1 MKFINPNTE
10 FLNST
15 EAKRIRI
22 KFGRKMKNFIHHN
35 IEADLDEADIY
46 YNNFR
51 KLVKIFRTDSTYSSL
66 KSSEKHTIIR
76 DIVRIYKLFNDT
88 TELVEAAFIAIENE
102 SKFTHH
108 SQFWKIPENIIY
120 KWYDIS
126 IANCL
131 SCRVSYLFLAI
142 LIIINKNMDRIQSG
156 MLRVS
161 LISNCIQ
168 ITKFSIKTVTKYIQE
183 IMESDLLVISKDSGS
198 NYLITV
204 PDWFDKYDNNFHVSE
219 NELNQGKWNPPLIS
233 LEKYDEMKW
242 IGYMWALPF
251 SSYNPFISFIEP
263 NFIIHD
269 QMLTIDVLLFSLF
282 NTKQLTTIHKQ
293 WVKRQYRRSISKKYV
308 KTQQYINNVL
318 LSKTVPCNSPHYE
331 QIRQCYPIL
340 NFIAKRKRNVNIDT
354 LLDARSA
361 LSERTITVRNHLSK
375 IVDTFT
381 IDHEYFWNC
390 FEHNDFYKEWENKY
404 NKELLNPFSSE
415 RDDIPVELAEITHD
429 GVEKMVHDAINSY
442 QRLKRQ
448 ERELSKLNDYI
459 ITKNNYNLTSNFNCL
474 EVKTHRITFRNYPIQ
489 NISKSNRSVVESATE
504 KLFLIIDLTG
514 AELEILKWF
523 VVQQSDIKIKDLR
536 QLNFDYL
543 SKQLGVNRKTIKSM
557 TYPFLYGASNK
568 TIAKESLQSI
578 DTVKR
583 YKKTIYDFPGV
594 KKFRE
599 KAIHYAKQNRISLPT
614 SMGYQFPIW
623 GMPETQGLVYLIQG
637 TGAELLREW
646 ILQLRSQSLAKY
658 ISNIIHDEIILE
670 ISEESVK
677 DILPKVANGLG
688 CAVNKIIPKS
698 EIKAKYVLSKTW
710 NKENGI
716 PCNKLFKVP
725 PNH

>member
-1 MKFINPNTE
+1 MKFNNPNTE

-22 KFGRKMKNFIHHN
+22 KFGRIMKKILHHN
-35 IEADLDEADIY
+35 IASDLDQADIY
-46 YNNFR
+46 YYNFR

-66 KSSEKHTIIR
+66 NSSEKHTIIK
-76 DIVRIYKLFNDT
+76 DIIRRYKLFNDT

-108 SQFWKIPENIIY
+108 SQFWKIPKNIIY

-131 SCRVSYLFLAI
+131 PHKVSYIFLAI

-156 MLRVS
+156 MISVS
-161 LISNCIQ
+161 LINHCIQ
-168 ITKFSIKTVTKYIQE
+168 ITKFSIKTVTKYIHE
-183 IMESDLLVISKDSGS
+183 IMESDLLVISKGSGS
-198 NYLITV
+198 SYLITV
-204 PDWFDKYDNNFHVSE
+204 PDWFDKSDNNFHVSE
-219 NELNQGKWNPPLIS
+219 NKLNKGKWNPPLIS
-233 LEKYDEMKW
+233 LAKYDEMKS

-269 QMLTIDVLLFSLF
+269 HMLTVDILLFSLF
-282 NTKQLTTIHKQ
+282 NTEQLVTIHKQ
-293 WVKRQYRRSISKKYV
+293 WVQRQYTRSISKKYV
-308 KTQQYINNVL
+308 KTQQYINDVL
-318 LSKTVPCNSPHYE
+318 LSKTVPCTSPHYE

-340 NFIAKRKRNVNIDT
+340 NFIAKRKRKVNIDT
-354 LLDARSA
+354 LLDARSS

-404 NKELLNPFSSE
+404 DKELLNPFSAN
-415 RDDIPVELAEITHD
+415 RDDIPAELAVITHD
-429 GVEKMVHDAINSY
+429 GVEEMVRDSINSY

-448 ERELSKLNDYI
+448 ERELSKLTDYI

-489 NISKSNRSVVESATE
+489 NISKYNRSIIESTNG
-504 KLFLIIDLTG
+504 KLFLIVDLTG

-523 VVQQSDIKIKDLR
+523 VVQQGDVKIKDLR
-536 QLNFDYL
+536 QLNFDHL
-543 SKQLGVNRKTIKSM
+543 SKKLGVDRKIIKSM
-557 TYPFLYGASNK
+557 TYPFLYGASNN
-568 TIAKESLQSI
+568 TIAKESQQSI
-578 DTVKR
+578 DTVES
-583 YKKTIYDFPGV
+583 YKKEILDLPGV

-599 KAIHYAKQNRISLPT
+599 KAIQYAKQNKISLPT
-614 SMGYQFPIW
+614 PLGYQFPIW
-623 GMPETQGLVYLIQG
+623 GIPETQGLVYLIQG

-646 ILQLRSQSLAKY
+646 VLQLHSKSMAKY

-670 ISEESVK
+670 IPEERVK
-677 DILPKVANGLG
+677 DILFQVVWSLKE
-688 CAVNKIIPKS
+688 AVNRILPKS
-698 EIKAKYVLSKTW
+698 EIKAKYVLSKNW

-716 PCNKLFKVP
+716 PCNKLFKIP
-725 PNH
+725 